1 MHRRTFIKGVLFS
14 IPSLCLKPIA
24 ALSNRLE
31 DTLTLAPA
39 RGLSM
44 FFIGA
49 YGRQVLEHFKRLAP
63 REPVL
68 RPCDH
73 LPNRDASRMRLIEV
87 GHNCFSNEDLLS
99 TLYCDTAIVVY
110 DRRQPIDLV
119 LAGVLCRLIKKVYR
133 TSLTIAMSPFAAQ
146 LTTAARFDLSLQ
158 TWQNQ
163 TDFMPYVLRT
173 LYKTYCGCSCL
184 GNLLCLKVQLQ
195 DILYAECSRGM
206 LMAHSTFYDIRPNDS
221 FQDSFDMSAYFRTPV
236 DHESMR
242 LAWVIVEMHHAN
254 PEPLKTMA
262 SITDNI
268 LSDKVDRLI
277 LPHMSL
283 ASKQYRLTVFG
294 FG

>member
-14 IPSLCLKPIA
+14 LPSFYLQPLT
-24 ALSNRLE
+24 ALSDGWD
-31 DTLTLAPA
+31 DTVISVPAKGLAF
-39 RGLSM
+39 

-49 YGRQVLEHFKRLAP
+49 YGRQVLDRFNRLAP

-68 RPCDH
+68 RPCDRM
-73 LPNRDASRMRLIEV
+73 PNRDLRLRLIDV
-87 GHNCFSNEDLLS
+87 GHSYLSNEDLIS
-99 TLYCDTAIVVY
+99 AICCDTAIVVY
-110 DRRQPIDLV
+110 DRGQPVDRALADV
-119 LAGVLCRLIKKVYR
+119 LSLLIKNVNR
-133 TSLTIAMSPFAAQ
+133 VGLTIGMSPFAAKR
-146 LTTAARFDLSLQ
+146 TPDTRFDLALQ

-163 TDFMPYVLRT
+163 ADFMPYVLRT
-173 LYKTYCGCSCL
+173 LYKTYCGCGCL

-206 LMAHSTFYDIRPNDS
+206 LLAHATVDSLRPIDS
-221 FQDSFDMSAYFRTPV
+221 FHDFFDLAKYFKAPV
-236 DHESMR
+236 ESESMR
-242 LAWVIVEMHHAN
+242 LAWVIVEMHYAN

-268 LSDKVDRLI
+268 LSDEVDRLF

-294 FG
+294 LC